1 MPKLTY
7 LFCSLTLASEVQREA
22 AAREADAVATV
33 VRVVVTGMIVVI
45 SRVIIGVATVLL
57 VIARVIVVMTTV
69 MTTVITTIM
78 AAVMAAVVRTTT
90 SVPIRS
96 RGRRGHDSEQTQDDE
111 AKCKAFHFRSLSVL
125 GPSGP
130 MPLCCGLKSKDQ

>member
-1 MPKLTY
+1 MPNSIY
-7 LFCSLTLASEVQREA
+7 LLCSLTLAPEVQREA
-22 AAREADAVATV
+22 AAREADAVTTV
-33 VRVVVTGMIVVI
+33 ARAVITGMIVVI

-69 MTTVITTIM
+69 MTTI
-78 AAVMAAVVRTTT
+78 MAAVVRTAT
-90 SVPIRS
+90 SVPIGS

-125 GPSGP
+125 VPSGP
-130 MPLCCGLKSKDQ
+130 MPLCYGLKSKDQ